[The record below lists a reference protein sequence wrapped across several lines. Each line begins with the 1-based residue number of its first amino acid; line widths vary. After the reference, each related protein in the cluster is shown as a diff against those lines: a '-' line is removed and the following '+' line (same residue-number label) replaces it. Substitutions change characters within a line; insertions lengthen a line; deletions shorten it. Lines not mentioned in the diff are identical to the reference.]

1 MKDLRILKNPNFL
14 LHRVNIEKAKHQCKI
29 MGLLCGYW
37 HEYKKDE
44 LTYIIQEHKAYYNY
58 IENAIRGRFTVTS
71 PFSFV
76 NRIKLNELFNVFFDI
91 GKKIANNEICFQ
103 DVINNYSEIMEQL
116 EKRCNEII
124 TKIKKYKII
133 YNFRGDD
140 TKWNLTA

>member
-1 MKDLRILKNPNFL
+1 M
-14 LHRVNIEKAKHQCKI
+14 
-29 MGLLCGYW
+29 
-37 HEYKKDE
+37 
-44 LTYIIQEHKAYYNY
+44 
-58 IENAIRGRFTVTS
+58 
-71 PFSFV
+71 
-76 NRIKLNELFNVFFDI
+76 FFDI